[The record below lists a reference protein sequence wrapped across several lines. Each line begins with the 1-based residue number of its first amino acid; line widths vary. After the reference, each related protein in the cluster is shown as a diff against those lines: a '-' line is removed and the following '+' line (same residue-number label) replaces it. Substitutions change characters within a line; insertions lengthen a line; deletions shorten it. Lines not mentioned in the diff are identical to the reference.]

1 MNIPNLLT
9 TFRLFVTS
17 FFILAINYG
26 EFRIA
31 LWLFVVQ
38 AITDLLDGFLAR
50 VLGEKTSLGALLD
63 PLADK
68 AMLVSSFIVLYMKDI
83 VPFWVTFTVLTR
95 DIILT
100 IGYLIL
106 CKLFGKIEIIPS
118 VLGKLT
124 TFFQIGTVVYV
135 LWSDTR
141 SYQDFFFYP
150 TVALTI
156 ITCIHYV
163 YQGVLIIK
171 NKGRRVSATS

>member
-9 TFRLFVTS
+9 IFRLFVTS
-17 FFILAINYG
+17 FFILAIHYG

-83 VPFWVTFTVLTR
+83 VPFWVTFIVLMRDVVLTA
-95 DIILT
+95 
-100 IGYLIL
+100 GYLLI
-106 CKLFGKIEIIPS
+106 CKYIGKIEIIPS

-124 TFFQIGTVVYV
+124 TFCQIGTVVYV
-135 LWSDTR
+135 LWSDLR
-141 SYQDFFFYP
+141 AYQDFFFYP
-150 TVALTI
+150 TAALTI
-156 ITCIHYV
+156 ITGIHYV
-163 YQGVLIIK
+163 YQGILITK
-171 NKGRRVSATS
+171 NKGRVAAT

>member
-9 TFRLFVTS
+9 IFRLFLTS
-17 FFILAINYG
+17 FFILAIHYG

-68 AMLVSSFIVLYMKDI
+68 TMLVSSFIVLYMKGI
-83 VPFWVTFTVLTR
+83 VPLWVTFIVLIRDFVLTF
-95 DIILT
+95 
-100 IGYLIL
+100 GYLIL
-106 CKLFGKIEIIPS
+106 CKLFGKIEVIPS
-118 VLGKLT
+118 TLGKIT
-124 TFFQIGTVVYV
+124 TFCQIGTVVYV

-141 SYQDFFFYP
+141 SYQDLFFYP

-156 ITCIHYV
+156 ITGLHYV
-163 YQGVLIIK
+163 YQGILIIK
-171 NKGRRVSATS
+171 NKGRVTVT

>member
-9 TFRLFVTS
+9 IFRLFVTS
-17 FFILAINYG
+17 FFILAIHYG
-26 EFRIA
+26 EFKIA

-68 AMLVSSFIVLYMKDI
+68 AMLVSSFFVLYIKDI
-83 VPFWVTFTVLTR
+83 VPFWVTFIVLMRDLVLT
-95 DIILT
+95 L
-100 IGYLIL
+100 GYIIL
-106 CKLFGKIEIIPS
+106 CKLFGKIEVIPS
-118 VLGKLT
+118 ILGKIT
-124 TFFQIGTVVYV
+124 TFCQIGTVVYV

-150 TVALTI
+150 TIALTI
-156 ITCIHYV
+156 ITGLHYI

-171 NKGRRVSATS
+171 NKGSATAM

>member
-9 TFRLFVTS
+9 TFRLFVTV
-17 FFILAINYG
+17 FFILAIHYG
-26 EFRIA
+26 EFRLA

-50 VLGEKTSLGALLD
+50 ALGAKTSLGALLD

-68 AMLVSSFIVLYMKDI
+68 AMLVSSFIVLYLKDI
-83 VPFWVTFTVLTR
+83 VPLWVTLIVLMRDLVLTF
-95 DIILT
+95 
-100 IGYLIL
+100 GYLIL

-118 VLGKLT
+118 ILGKIT

-135 LWSDTR
+135 LWSETR
-141 SYQDFFFYP
+141 SYQDFFYYP
-150 TVALTI
+150 TIALTI
-156 ITCIHYV
+156 ITGLHYI

-171 NKGRRVSATS
+171 NKGRVTTI

>member
-9 TFRLFVTS
+9 IFRLFLTS
-17 FFILAINYG
+17 FFIPAIHYG

-68 AMLVSSFIVLYMKDI
+68 TMLVSSFIVLYMKGI
-83 VPFWVTFTVLTR
+83 VPLWVTFIVLIRDFVLTF
-95 DIILT
+95 
-100 IGYLIL
+100 GYLIL
-106 CKLFGKIEIIPS
+106 CKLFGKIEVIPS
-118 VLGKLT
+118 TLGKIT
-124 TFFQIGTVVYV
+124 TFCQIGTVVYV

-141 SYQDFFFYP
+141 SYQDLFFYP
-150 TVALTI
+150 SVVLTI
-156 ITCIHYV
+156 ITGLHYV
-163 YQGVLIIK
+163 YQGILIIK
-171 NKGRRVSATS
+171 NKGRVTVT

>member
-9 TFRLFVTS
+9 IFRLFVTS
-17 FFILAINYG
+17 FFILAIHYG
-26 EFRIA
+26 EFKIA

-68 AMLVSSFIVLYMKDI
+68 AMLVSSFFVLYIKDI
-83 VPFWVTFTVLTR
+83 VPFWVTFIVLMRDLVLT
-95 DIILT
+95 L
-100 IGYLIL
+100 GYIIL
-106 CKLFGKIEIIPS
+106 CKLFGKIEVIPS
-118 VLGKLT
+118 ILGKIT
-124 TFFQIGTVVYV
+124 TFCQIGTVVYV

-150 TVALTI
+150 TIALTI
-156 ITCIHYV
+156 ITGLHYV
-163 YQGVLIIK
+163 YQGILIIK
-171 NKGRRVSATS
+171 NKGRATAM